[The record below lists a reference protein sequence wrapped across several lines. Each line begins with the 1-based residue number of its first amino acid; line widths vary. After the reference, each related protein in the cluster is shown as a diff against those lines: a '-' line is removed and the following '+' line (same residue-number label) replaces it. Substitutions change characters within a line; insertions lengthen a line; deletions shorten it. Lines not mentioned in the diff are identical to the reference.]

1 MRPPV
6 ILAALLLFSVLP
18 GRGNAA
24 ALCRNEGNIH
34 LWISPRVPTSN
45 RPLRVLV
52 TSRGA
57 APGNRITVVSIRNG
71 TITTVQGVPQE
82 GLPHALDVPIEPLAI
97 GRYRILMGDP
107 DSPLACA
114 EITVQGKRAA
124 DENRKEQTYW
134 PTLKDWDADHED
146 LYSAWV
152 ERLFEA
158 PVDEE
163 LGFRPLAEALRDR
176 KRNALFDHLGLG
188 EDAPNNRRA
197 LKAAPDCA
205 DLPYFLR
212 AYFAWKMGLP
222 FGMRQCDRG
231 TQSRAPRCDGLATN
245 TDPIKATSAL
255 DAFAQFSRLLANTAH
270 SGSIRTALADEN
282 TDFYPIDLDREAL
295 RPGAV
300 FADPYGHVLV
310 AARWVPQKDGR
321 PGLLLAI
328 DGQPDASITRKRF
341 WEGNFLY
348 ANNLESAGAGW
359 KWYRPLIRSTN
370 APGAPLPHFSMAQS
384 KMDADAFYA
393 RMGKLIN
400 PAGMDAMTAYD
411 ETLNALHEQLQARVR
426 SVDNGEQYMKTNH
439 DPVVEMP
446 EGPRIFETI
455 GPWEDYATPS
465 RDLRL
470 LIAMAVLEN
479 LPHRVVQHPE
489 LFQLKGQAPADV
501 AQAIEA
507 RHRAQI
513 VGRFIDYTRS
523 DGSSF
528 RLSVADILAR
538 KEALQM
544 AYNPNAC
551 VELRWGAKP
560 GSAEATACRRQ
571 IPEGQLKKMAEYR
584 KWFAEARRPPRP

>member
-1 MRPPV
+1 MRPLV
-6 ILAALLLFSVLP
+6 IPAALLLFSALP
-18 GRGNAA
+18 GKGNAA

-52 TSRGA
+52 TSRGG
-57 APGNRITVVSIRNG
+57 APGNRITIVAERNG
-71 TITTVQGVPQE
+71 TVTTVEGRPQE
-82 GLPHALDVPIEPLAI
+82 GLPRALDAPMKPLAI

-107 DSPLACA
+107 ESPLACA
-114 EITVQGKRAA
+114 EVTVEGKSAA
-124 DENRKEQTYW
+124 AEDRKVQTYW
-134 PTLKDWDADHED
+134 PTLKAWDADHED

-152 ERLFEA
+152 ERLFDA
-158 PVDEE
+158 PADEE
-163 LGFRPLAEALRDR
+163 LGFRPLAQALRDP

-188 EDAPNNRRA
+188 EDAPTSRRA

-222 FGMRQCDRG
+222 FGLRQCDRG
-231 TQSRAPRCDGLATN
+231 TQTRAPRCEGLATN
-245 TDPIKATSAL
+245 ADPIKATGPL

-270 SGSIRTALADEN
+270 SGSIRTALSDEN

-321 PGLLLAI
+321 PGLLFAV

-359 KWYRPLIRSTN
+359 KWYRPLIRSTD
-370 APGAPLPHFSMAQS
+370 APGKPLPHFSMAQS
-384 KMDADAFYA
+384 KLDADAFYA
-393 RMGKLIN
+393 RMGKLVN
-400 PAGMDAMTAYD
+400 PAGMDPETAYD

-446 EGPRIFETI
+446 DGPRIFETT

-470 LIAMAVLEN
+470 LIAMSVLEN
-479 LPHRVVQHPE
+479 LPRRVVQHPE
-489 LFQLKGQAPADV
+489 LFRLNGRAPAEV
-501 AQAIEA
+501 TRAVQA

-513 VGRFIDYTRS
+513 AQRFIDYIRT
-523 DGSSF
+523 DGSSI

-538 KEALQM
+538 KEAFQG

-551 VELRWGAKP
+551 VESRWGAKP
-560 GSAEATACRRQ
+560 GSPEASPCRRQ
-571 IPEGQLKKMAEYR
+571 IPEAQFNKMSEYR
-584 KWFAEARRPPRP
+584 KWFAETRRPPRP